1 MQLFQVIEAADINV
15 GYTVVSD
22 PQVFEIYQVVK
33 GFSWNPSYDSF
44 LYTEFYSIH
53 RNIHRDLIHV
63 RVITE
68 YRPSNRRKEKKKR
81 ERDIFTFIL

>member
-15 GYTVVSD
+15 GYTVISD

-33 GFSWNPSYDSF
+33 GFSRNPSYDSF
-44 LYTEFYSIH
+44 LYAKLYSIH

-68 YRPSNRRKEKKKR
+68 YRPSNREGKKKKKR
-81 ERDIFTFIL
+81 ERDVFAFI